1 MTGLASWFLE
11 DLGQKTFSGPPHEG
25 ESEIQMLSW
34 VLLPICFP
42 VFAIIG
48 IWIAYGMAVYYQHVC
63 PLNNWSYNISCPAVE
78 PDARFGPKS
87 CCTIQD
93 IPLVSKCGAYPPE
106 SCLFSLVGN
115 LGSFMVLWI
124 CSLRYC
130 QLVEQQQQSWL
141 NRLALGAGSVSA
153 VGLIAVSNFQ
163 VDSVKVLHYVGASVA
178 FLAVTFYLCL
188 QTVLTYRTAGLLGYN
203 WLGHARSFFTLM
215 ATVTLILSILTAL
228 PIVKM
233 TKLGPSLPVEHF
245 LVKMTAGCSTPL
257 PSVNGPSRLLYLASL
272 ACLASISVSFPV
284 LPCSCSC
291 PQWHAYRRTLR
302 SRTRSRPLPT
312 QLGNPSFRPLRCMGE
327 FFPKVG
333 SSYLQP
339 QPYDR

>member
-215 ATVTLILSILTAL
+215 ATVTLILSGAFF
-228 PIVKM
+228 
-233 TKLGPSLPVEHF
+233 GEDD
-245 LVKMTAGCSTPL
+245 
-257 PSVNGPSRLLYLASL
+257 SRLQHASAICEWAFTLVVLSFFGMFSFDFRVVSRSTLLMLVSPVARIPPDASL
-272 ACLASISVSFPV
+272 TDSESASANATWKPLVSPSAMHGRI
-284 LPCSCSC
+284 LPE
-291 PQWHAYRRTLR
+291 
-302 SRTRSRPLPT
+302 SRIILPAT
-312 QLGNPSFRPLRCMGE
+312 TA
-327 FFPKVG
+327 V
-333 SSYLQP
+333 
-339 QPYDR
+339 